1 MGRLRRSRTHKGIRD
16 QYRKQRTRNYTK
28 DLDQIHKDLKDL
40 KELDEQ
46 MVQNQ
51 ESDPDL
57 PGFGKYPCKTL
68 GKRCFIYNLQMVRRY
83 FINQKALDEHNREV
97 PYTQS
102 EAEAA
107 VGYSTEHSRI
117 KVMKDIS
124 Y

>member
-1 MGRLRRSRTHKGIRD
+1 MGRLRRSRTHK
-16 QYRKQRTRNYTK
+16 
-28 DLDQIHKDLKDL
+28 DQIHKDL

-51 ESDPDL
+51 ESDLDL
-57 PGFGKYPCKTL
+57 PGFGKYPCVACAIKL
-68 GKRCFIYNLQMVRRY
+68 LK
-83 FINQKALDEHNREV
+83 EV

-117 KVMKDIS
+117 K
-124 Y
+124 